1 MLDLFFQIFK
11 DIFFFAGYVG
21 TNGSFPE
28 PLPQEEEQACIK
40 RLAQGDPAARATLI
54 EHNLRLVA
62 HIAKKYAGPRRD
74 QDDLISIG
82 TVGLIKAVSTFDP
95 KKNSALATY
104 AARCIENEILMS
116 LRAEKKQNGE
126 VSLSDPIGVDGDG
139 NEISL
144 ADILGSE
151 PEQVQWD
158 VESRIASEQVRRAV
172 DAALS
177 GRERTVIKLR
187 YGLLGGR
194 CMPQREVAALLG
206 ISRSDVSRLEKK
218 AIGTLNAH
226 LGQAETARQEEGV
239 PEPKRTKPKTPG
251 TQKKDN

>member
-1 MLDLFFQIFK
+1 MLLQLLQDLLLL
-11 DIFFFAGYVG
+11 AGYVG
-21 TNGSFPE
+21 SGGSFPE
-28 PLPQEEEQACIK
+28 PLSPKEEENYLTA
-40 RLAQGDPAARATLI
+40 LAEGSEEAREKLI
-54 EHNLRLVA
+54 THNLRLVA

-116 LRAEKKQNGE
+116 LRAEKKQSGE

-151 PEQVQWD
+151 SDQVQRD
-158 VESRIASEQVRRAV
+158 VESRIASEQVRCAV
-172 DAALS
+172 EAALS
-177 GRERTVIKLR
+177 GRERTVIQLR
-187 YGLLGGR
+187 YGLFGGR

-206 ISRSDVSRLEKK
+206 ISRSYVSRR
-218 AIGTLNAH
+218 G
-226 LGQAETARQEEGV
+226 
-239 PEPKRTKPKTPG
+239 
-251 TQKKDN
+251 

>member
-1 MLDLFFQIFK
+1 MLLTLLQ
-11 DIFFFAGYVG
+11 FFATKFLVLALHLEA
-21 TNGSFPE
+21 GSFPK
-28 PLPQEEEQACIK
+28 PLSAREEIETFAAL
-40 RLAQGDPAARATLI
+40 RAGDRSAREKI
-54 EHNLRLVA
+54 IRHNLRLVA
-62 HIAKKYAGPRRD
+62 HVCKKYYAATSN

-95 KKNSALATY
+95 EKNSTLATY

-144 ADILGSE
+144 ADILGSD
-151 PEQVQWD
+151 PDQVQRD
-158 VESRIASEQVRRAV
+158 VESRIASEQVRCAV

-187 YGLLGGR
+187 YGLIGGR

-206 ISRSDVSRLEKK
+206 ISRSYVSRLEKK
-218 AIGTLNAH
+218 AIGKLNAH
-226 LGQAETARQEEGV
+226 LGQGEFMLRQ
-239 PEPKRTKPKTPG
+239 R
-251 TQKKDN
+251 N